1 MNTKSLSERKDFVP
15 ITSTEVLKPN
25 GLPSSYRWMTK
36 GFYALYESEQVN
48 NDGISKKSNWGI
60 EVDYINDPAK
70 DGSLGYTLYVGRDG
84 ESFGNWFDQPTLF
97 VRYYNI
103 THPLGNEQVN
113 IPGLGKVS
121 CFKTQRGPQGYS
133 AVKKTLW
140 YDEKTSLLVKMDVH
154 TLDGTRI
161 YSCLLSEFSPLLSQ
175 VYSSISSSVQRSTV
189 AVQAVAVQQ
198 VIAEQ
203 NYSRPAESA
212 PTKSP
217 VKKCP
222 RCGREVKAS
231 NFESHYEQ
239 CKGLKR
245 FTHRVKLVMGAVVI
259 VAVGYVLYLWYSN
272 LANAPANQN
281 SEVFPQ
287 QQKNLSSNTSS
298 TIAPKQPNLLIAEV
312 ISEGSSLL
320 PNPSNENT
328 QGNVPIQ
335 KLKYGEKLL
344 LLAPDYVGKGWYHV
358 RHQATGFEGWINGND
373 ISLENSQ
380 VKPDP
385 TISRTPLRDSDLN
398 TGNSIRV
405 VITPLRHPRLD
416 VIYGAE
422 ARDEAG
428 KLLAVGKQIAVEDN
442 LLVVEETQYSSN
454 GAIVYRGKLFFAGT
468 TLVRQEKIE
477 GNKRWE
483 IFHSWVSDRP

>member
-1 MNTKSLSERKDFVP
+1 MNTTSLSERKDFVP
-15 ITSTEVLKPN
+15 ITSTEVLKPK
-25 GLPSSYRWMTK
+25 GLPSSYRWMSK
-36 GFYALYESEQVN
+36 GFYALYKGEQVN
-48 NDGISKKSNWGI
+48 NEGISKKSSWGVEI
-60 EVDYINDPAK
+60 DYINDSTK

-121 CFKTQRGPQGYS
+121 CFKAQRGPQGYS

-175 VYSSISSSVQRSTV
+175 VHTSMSSSVQRSSV
-189 AVQAVAVQQ
+189 AAQQ
-198 VIAEQ
+198 VISEQ
-203 NYSRPAESA
+203 NYSRPSKSA
-212 PTKSP
+212 PTNDP

-222 RCGREVKAS
+222 RCGRKVKDS
-231 NFESHYEQ
+231 SFESHYEH
-239 CKGLKR
+239 CRGLKR
-245 FTHRVKLVMGAVVI
+245 FTFRVKLVMATVII

-272 LANAPANQN
+272 QANAPANQN
-281 SEVFPQ
+281 SVVFPQ
-287 QQKNLSSNTSS
+287 QQNNPSGNTSS
-298 TIAPKQPNLLIAEV
+298 TIPPKQPNLLMAEV

-328 QGNVPIQ
+328 KGNVALQ

-344 LLAPDYVGKGWYHV
+344 LLSPNYVGKGWYHV
-358 RHQATGFEGWINGND
+358 RHQATGLEGWIHGDD
-373 ISLENSQ
+373 IRLENSQ
-380 VKPDP
+380 LKTEP
-385 TISRTPLRDSDLN
+385 TISTTPLRDSDPN

-428 KLLAVGKQIAVEDN
+428 TLLAIGKQIAVEDN
-442 LLVVEETQYSSN
+442 LLVVEETQYSSS
-454 GAIVYRGKLFFAGT
+454 GVVVYRGKLFFAGT
-468 TLVRQEKIE
+468 TLVKQEKIE

-483 IFHSWVSDRP
+483 IFHSWISDRP